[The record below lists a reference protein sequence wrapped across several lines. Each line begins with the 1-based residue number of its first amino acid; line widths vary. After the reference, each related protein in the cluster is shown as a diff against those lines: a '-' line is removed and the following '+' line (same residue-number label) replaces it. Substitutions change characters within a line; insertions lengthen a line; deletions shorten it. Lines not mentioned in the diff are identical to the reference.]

1 MQMRISTAIAVQT
14 PAVRISRGFSLIE
27 LLIAVAIVGII
38 SAIVYPSYQEYVE
51 QTRRTTAQSDLLELS
66 QWMERRYSNGFD
78 YRNAGA
84 NPALPFTQSPQNGVA
99 FYNISFSAAVARDTY
114 TLQAVP
120 QGAQAGDDCGTLT
133 LDEQGTRGAAQAG
146 CW

>member
-1 MQMRISTAIAVQT
+1 MRMIGKSAARSLDTRT
-14 PAVRISRGFSLIE
+14 MRGFSLIE

-38 SAIVYPSYQEYVE
+38 GAIVYPSYQEYVE
-51 QTRRTTAQSDLLELS
+51 ETRRTTAQSDLLELS

-78 YRNAGA
+78 YRDGGGGA
-84 NPALPFTQSPQNGVA
+84 PALPFDQSPQNGDA
-99 FYNISFSAAVARDTY
+99 FYNISFSGGVARDTF

-120 QGAQAGDDCGTLT
+120 TGAQAGDDCGTMT
-133 LDEQGTRGAAQAG
+133 VDEQGNRGAAEAD